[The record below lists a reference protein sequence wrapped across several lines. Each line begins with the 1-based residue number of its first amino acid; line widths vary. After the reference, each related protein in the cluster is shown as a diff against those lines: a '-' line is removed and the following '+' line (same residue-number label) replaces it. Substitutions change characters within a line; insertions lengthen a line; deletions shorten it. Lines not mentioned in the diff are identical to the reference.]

1 MSLSATLYS
10 PTRSDRLRVGSGRRS
25 PRRPTAPG
33 GEATSQTRRP
43 SPAAEATDDLES
55 SSDEDLLGH
64 YREDREP
71 ESLAELLRRYSGEL
85 HRYLA
90 RYLGD
95 AILAE
100 DVLQDVFLLVH
111 AKCSLYRDGWPARPW
126 LYAVARHRAIDV
138 LRRARHRPALR
149 LDSPQVGDDPG
160 PLAELLASTEPGP
173 LEELQE
179 RERQRWVCESLA
191 RLPELQRQTLELSYY
206 QGLPDAEIACL
217 LGIPLGTVKSR
228 LHCAIARLRVLAER
242 YNRAG
247 EP

>member
-1 MSLSATLYS
+1 MLLSATLYS
-10 PTRSDRLRVGSGRRS
+10 PPRSDRLLVGSGRRS
-25 PRRPTAPG
+25 PRRPTAPR
-33 GEATSQTRRP
+33 GEAISQTRRP
-43 SPAAEATDDLES
+43 SPAAAATEDLES
-55 SSDEDLLGH
+55 WSDEDLLGR

-71 ESLAELLRRYSGEL
+71 ESLAELLRRHSGEL
-85 HRYLA
+85 YRYLA

-95 AILAE
+95 ATLAE
-100 DVLQDVFLLVH
+100 DVLQDVILLVH

-138 LRRARHRPALR
+138 LRLARRRPALR
-149 LDSPQVGDDPG
+149 LDSPHMGDDPG
-160 PLAELLASTEPGP
+160 PLVELLASTELGP

-179 RERQRWVCESLA
+179 RERQDWVRESLA
-191 RLPELQRQTLELSYY
+191 RLPESQRQTLEMSYY
-206 QGLPDAEIACL
+206 QDLPDAEIARL

-228 LHCAIARLRVLAER
+228 LHCAIARLRALAER